1 MRRFFVLYLALL
13 FLSLTFAYG
22 QKPNPPYPLN
32 FGIWGALN
40 GNFLSTDVKFY
51 YSNGTLAR
59 SIPQSRFGAGW
70 GLGGIINIPISKNLV
85 FTGRLGYNS
94 LSQNLN
100 FIYYD
105 YATDSYTTFE
115 DVVNVDLAYL
125 EITPGL
131 LWYPMLQNLE
141 QLYFL
146 GAIEFGSFTTKN
158 ISNSYLQVAGEI
170 PNVKSRF
177 SLTLGAGWTLPIS
190 SNIYLTPEVSFRL
203 PLTKVSDATYS
214 NSVAYQNETIS
225 LSQLRFGL
233 NLTFSIPTT
242 ERYPEPYK
250 APTGEVGFKEIV
262 GLDRDGKLV
271 PVEKIRVEDTRYQ
284 EYFPI
289 VPYVF
294 FQENQAVP
302 APGTQV
308 LSTVGETG
316 EFTPERLP
324 FDALEINRRTLDI
337 VGWRLKNNPRADLTV
352 VGTIDNSRK
361 EKENKNLAMERAN
374 FVKNYLVKNWNI
386 NPQRINTRAGG
397 FPSKPSTTAVPE
409 GVEEN
414 RRAELSSSNPDIL
427 APLLLEGEN
436 QRIAEPWQIQF
447 IPYANVNDS
456 IAYWEIDVYQ
466 GDNLLKKYNGT
477 GQPQTLFW
485 TIKPN
490 ELTSSSVPVDYSLL
504 VETAGGKKYKANGS
518 IPTEY
523 FSQRRKQVEDLPD
536 KTITKFSLVL
546 FDFDKADVSPQ
557 DQDIINKLIIPA
569 IKYNSTVKIYGYTDR
584 IGDDEYNLK
593 LATRRAEAVKSIIQK
608 ARKDVKIETYGV
620 GERQLLFDNDIPTG
634 RHLSRTVQILIVT
647 PK

>member
-1 MRRFFVLYLALL
+1 MRRFL
-13 FLSLTFAYG
+13 FLNLVFFCIFSAFTFG
-22 QKPNPPYPLN
+22 QKSNPPYPLN

-40 GNFLSTDVKFY
+40 GNRLSVDLKYY
-51 YSNGTLAR
+51 YSDGTLAR
-59 SIPQSRFGAGW
+59 SIPQSRLGI
-70 GLGGIINIPISKNLV
+70 GLGFGGIVNIPLSKSLV
-85 FTGRLGYNS
+85 LTGRLGYNS
-94 LSQNLN
+94 LSQDLD

-105 YATDSYTTFE
+105 YGTDSYTTYE

-131 LWYPMLQNLE
+131 LWYPLQNLK

-146 GAIEFGSFTTKN
+146 GGIEIGSFTTKN
-158 ISNSYLQVAGEI
+158 ISNSYILAEGEI
-170 PNVKSRF
+170 PNVKTRF
-177 SLTLGAGWTLPIS
+177 SLTLGAGWTIPIS
-190 SNIYLTPEVSFRL
+190 SNIYLTPEVSLRL
-203 PLTKVSDATYS
+203 PLTKVSDATYV
-214 NSVAYQNETIS
+214 NSVAYHNETIS

-233 NLTFSIPTT
+233 NLTFSLPKV
-242 ERYPEPYK
+242 EEYPEPYK
-250 APTGEVGFKEIV
+250 APPAEVGFKEIV

-271 PVEKIRVEDTRYQ
+271 PVERIKVEDTRYQ

-289 VPYVF
+289 VPYIF
-294 FQENQAVP
+294 FLENQTIP

-308 LSTVGETG
+308 LSNVGETG

-352 VGTIDNSRK
+352 TGTIDNSRR
-361 EKENKNLAMERAN
+361 EKENRNLAMERAN
-374 FVKNYLVKNWNI
+374 FVKDYLVKNWNI
-386 NPQRINTRAGG
+386 NPQRINTRATGL
-397 FPSKPSTTAVPE
+397 PSKPSTSTVPE

-427 APLLLEGEN
+427 APVLLEGEN
-436 QRIAEPWQIQF
+436 QRIADPWQIQF
-447 IPYANVNDS
+447 IPYANVYDS
-456 IAYWEIDVYQ
+456 IAFWEIDVYQ
-466 GDNLLKKYNGT
+466 GDNLLKRYNGT
-477 GQPQTLFW
+477 GQPQTLYW

-490 ELTSSSVPVDYSLL
+490 ELAASSVPVDYTLL
-504 VETAGGKKYKANGS
+504 VETIGGKKYKVSGT

-523 FSQRRKQVEDLPD
+523 ISQRRKKVEDLPD
-536 KTITKFSLVL
+536 QTVTKFSLVL
-546 FDFDKADVSPQ
+546 FDFDKADVSTQ
-557 DQDIINKLIIPA
+557 DQDLLNKLVIPS
-569 IKYNSTVKIYGYTDR
+569 IKYNSTVKIYGYTDK

-620 GERQLLFDNDIPTG
+620 GERTLLFDNDIPTG
-634 RHLSRTVQILIVT
+634 RHLSRTVQIEIYT